1 MRMAA
6 DYPSSRGRRKC
17 PNARPLIL
25 MLDSALVRLLIRLL
39 VLTAVFVSCLL
50 GFSASSYQSFAPNNY
65 PATMPVVIATG
76 GGAAV
81 LQWEQVKESPVPLRL
96 ADNASGC
103 LDASHCVEV
112 SPGQSM
118 IRQRIA
124 GGLAWW
130 QQRVEANH
138 IAQAS
143 VFRLTLVMAFP
154 AFLAAAIVSQLVGWW
169 LRRRARKPGGA

>member
-1 MRMAA
+1 
-6 DYPSSRGRRKC
+6 
-17 PNARPLIL
+17 

-39 VLTAVFVSCLL
+39 VLAVVFAGCLL
-50 GFSASSYQSFAPNNY
+50 GFAASSFQTLSPAHY
-65 PATMPVVIATG
+65 PPTMPVVIATG

-81 LQWEQVKESPVPLRL
+81 LQWDRKEWDQVDGSPVSLSL
-96 ADNASGC
+96 ATDASGC
-103 LDASHCVEV
+103 LDAFHCVEV

-130 QQRVEANH
+130 QQRIEGMQ
-138 IAQAS
+138 ITQAS

-154 AFLAAAIVSQLVGWW
+154 AFLVAAVVSQLVGWW
-169 LRRRARKPGGA
+169 LRRKSRRSAAG